1 MNLPNILTFSRIPVL
16 FLIVGLLYLAEAEAG
31 PYLAGAAFI
40 LFVLGALTDWLDGF
54 VARKQGIVSDT
65 GKLMDALTDKI
76 FVLGVMVTLLAYGI
90 LPVWSLVLVL
100 LILAREF
107 FITGL
112 RLVAASRGQVL
123 AAERAG
129 KLKTVMQFTALTL
142 LLLGY
147 CLNQDYGYAGTLY
160 QTAHIAGLI
169 AFGLAALLTVSS
181 GTTYLI
187 KYGYLFR
194 DEPETA

>member
-1 MNLPNILTFSRIPVL
+1 MNLPNILTFSRIPFL
-16 FLIVGLLYLAEAEAG
+16 FLIVGLLYLAEG
-31 PYLAGAAFI
+31 TDLPYLAGAAFI
-40 LFVLGALTDWLDGF
+40 CFALGALTDWLDGY

-76 FVLGVMVTLLAYGI
+76 FVLGVMVTLLAFGI
-90 LPVWSLVLVL
+90 LPLWGLVLVL

-123 AAERAG
+123 AAEKAG
-129 KLKTVMQFTALTL
+129 KLKTVMQITALLL

-147 CLNQDYGYAGTLY
+147 CLSHDYGYSGAIY
-160 QTAHIAGLI
+160 ETAHIGGLI

-181 GTTYLI
+181 GTTYLV

-194 DEPETA
+194 DEPEKA